1 MVDFD
6 ENGRIILPGGI
17 RSAPPISP
25 EPSKKASWSLYKKTN
40 ADNNPDDPN
49 IFSFGGE
56 KLDPLKFSNGKTQ
69 EDVIKEVLEAHKN
82 GSNLIFIKG
91 VCGSGKSAIALNLAK
106 HFKKTSIVVPIK
118 SLQDQYENDYTDKN
132 YILKEDGKKLHI
144 SVIKGRGNFV
154 CPYSREH
161 KADYEY
167 LPCTIELREKNMQ
180 RILGFIGENKE
191 VKKEDFSSI
200 SDVRRVSVAAACPYW
215 SPLMPADAS
224 AKILQKARKRKYPC
238 IKDKDY
244 AFFERAK
251 GCGYYQQYHN
261 YIDSDVLI
269 FNAQK
274 YLLEVA
280 VGRKPKTDLDVI
292 DECDDFLDSFAN
304 EKKINL
310 NRLIT
315 ALSTIVPENDKDKH
329 AIKELILLTNK
340 TISFYNENIEKLDV
354 SPMKELFNKIIEH
367 PYLAEDEDRNYYNSV
382 FEAVKSFENLID
394 ETYVIFEKPKQDQQG
409 LFEDNRG
416 EAVYANLVSV
426 NIGRRFKD
434 LIDNNELTVLMS
446 GTLHSDAVLRD
457 IFGLENFKIIEAET
471 KSPGSISRI
480 KTRLEMNC
488 KYENFKSGL
497 FTRKDYLLALDA
509 CVQKSKKPTLVHVSS
524 FADLPTDLE
533 IEEFNLKK
541 LISKEKLFQIQ
552 EQKGLVK
559 SFKTG
564 EIDLLFSTKC
574 SRGVDFPGEECNS
587 IVLTKYPYPNIQG
600 LFWKILKK
608 EKPSKFM
615 EFYMD
620 KAKRELIQKISR
632 GIRFKDDH
640 VLLFSPDSR
649 VLDARID

>member
-6 ENGRIILPGGI
+6 EDGRIILPGSE
-17 RSAPPISP
+17 RKVPS
-25 EPSKKASWSLYKKTN
+25 EPSKKACWSLYKKN
-40 ADNNPDDPN
+40 NKDNDPDDQN
-49 IFSFGGE
+49 IFSFSGD
-56 KLDPLKFSNGKTQ
+56 KLEPLRFSNGKTQ
-69 EDVIKEVLEAHKN
+69 EDVVKEILEAHKQ
-82 GSNLIFIKG
+82 GENLIFIRG
-91 VCGSGKSAIALNLAK
+91 ACGSGKSAIALNLAK
-106 HFKKTSIVVPIK
+106 HFKKTSVVVPIK

-132 YILKEDGKKLHI
+132 YILKEDGKKLNI
-144 SVIKGRGNFV
+144 SVIKGRGNFP
-154 CPYSREH
+154 CIHCRGQT
-161 KADYEY
+161 ADYEY

-180 RILGFIGENKE
+180 RILDMIKENPE

-200 SDVRRVSVAAACPYW
+200 SDVRRVSVAASCPYW

-224 AKILQKARKRKYPC
+224 AKVLQKARKKKYKC

-269 FNAQK
+269 FNSQK

-292 DECDDFLDSFAN
+292 DECDEFLDSFAN

-315 ALSTIVPENDKDKH
+315 ALSTLVPEDSKEKH
-329 AIKELILLTNK
+329 AIKEIILLTNK
-340 TISFYNENIEKLDV
+340 AISFYNEDIEKLEK
-354 SPMKELFNKIIEH
+354 SPMYELFNKIIEY

-382 FEAVKSFENLID
+382 FESVKSFENLVD
-394 ETYVIFEKPKQDQQG
+394 ETYVVFEKPKQEQQT
-409 LFEDNRG
+409 LYAENRG
-416 EAVYANLVSV
+416 ETIFASLVSV

-446 GTLHSDAVLRD
+446 GTLHSDSVLRD
-457 IFGLENFKIIEAET
+457 IFGLERFKIIDAET
-471 KSPGSISRI
+471 QFPGSVSRI
-480 KTRLEMNC
+480 KTKFEMNC
-488 KYENFKSGL
+488 KYENFKSGIC
-497 FTRKDYLLALDA
+497 TRKDYLIALDA
-509 CVQKSKKPTLVHVSS
+509 CIKKSKKPTLVHVSS
-524 FADLPTDLE
+524 FADMPSDTE
-533 IEEFNLKK
+533 IEQFSLQN
-541 LISKEKLFQIQ
+541 LISKEKLFQMQ

-608 EKPSKFM
+608 EKPNKFM

-632 GIRFKDDH
+632 GIRFKGDH
-640 VLLFSPDSR
+640 ILLFSPDSR
-649 VLDARID
+649 VLDARLD

>member
-6 ENGRIILPGGI
+6 EDGRIILPGNTKSEI
-17 RSAPPISP
+17 VTSK
-25 EPSKKASWSLYKKTN
+25 EPSKNACWSLYKKTE
-40 ADNNPDDPN
+40 DDPN
-49 IFSFGGE
+49 DTNIFSESGQ
-56 KLDPLKFSNGKTQ
+56 KLEPLKFSNGKTQ
-69 EDVIKEVLEAHKN
+69 EDVIKEVLDAYKKGEK
-82 GSNLIFIKG
+82 LIFIKG

-106 HFKKTSIVVPIK
+106 HFKKTSIIVPIK

-144 SVIKGRGNFV
+144 SVIKGRANFT
-154 CPYSREH
+154 CPYAREH
-161 KADYEY
+161 TADYEY

-180 RILGFIGENKE
+180 RVLDMIEENPD

-224 AKILQKARKRKYPC
+224 AKSLSKARKKKYKC

-244 AFFERAK
+244 ALYERAK

-269 FNAQK
+269 FNSQK

-292 DECDDFLDSFAN
+292 DECDEFLDSFAN

-315 ALSTIVPENDKDKH
+315 SLSTLMPEDSKEKH
-329 AIKELILLTNK
+329 AIKEIILLANK
-340 TISFYNENIEKLDV
+340 AISFYNENIEKLEK
-354 SPMKELFNKIIEH
+354 SPVYDLFRKIIEN

-382 FEAVKSFENLID
+382 FESIKSFENITD
-394 ETYVIFEKPKQDQQG
+394 ETYVVFEKSSQEQQA
-409 LFEDNRG
+409 LFAEAKG
-416 EAVYANLVSV
+416 ETTYANLVSV
-426 NIGRRFKD
+426 NIGKRFKD
-434 LIDNNELTVLMS
+434 LIDYNELTVLMS
-446 GTLHSDAVLRD
+446 GTVHSDAVLRD
-457 IFGLENFKIIEAET
+457 IFGLEKFKIIEAET
-471 KSPGSISRI
+471 QSPGSISRI
-480 KTRLEMNC
+480 RTKLEINC
-488 KYENFKSGL
+488 KYENFKSGVY
-497 FTRKDYLLALDA
+497 TRKDYLIALDA
-509 CVQKSKKPTLVHVSS
+509 CIKKSKKPTLVHVSS
-524 FADLPTDLE
+524 FADLPSDTE
-533 IEEFNLKK
+533 IEQFNLSN
-541 LISKEKLFQIQ
+541 LISKEKLFQMQ
-552 EQKGLVK
+552 EKKGLVK
-559 SFKTG
+559 SFKRG

-608 EKPSKFM
+608 EKPDKFM

-620 KAKRELIQKISR
+620 KAKRELIQKVSR
-632 GIRFKDDH
+632 GIRFKGDH
-640 VLLFSPDSR
+640 ILLFSPDSR
-649 VLDARID
+649 VLDARFD

>member
-6 ENGRIILPGGI
+6 EDGRIILPGNTK
-17 RSAPPISP
+17 SEVATPK
-25 EPSKKASWSLYKKTN
+25 EPSKKACWSLFKKTN
-40 ADNNPDDPN
+40 EDNPDDPN
-49 IFSFGGE
+49 IFNSEGK
-56 KLDPLKFSNGKTQ
+56 KLQPLRFSNGKTQ
-69 EDVIKEVLEAHKN
+69 EDVIKEVLDAYAKGE
-82 GSNLIFIKG
+82 NLIFIKG

-118 SLQDQYENDYTDKN
+118 SLQDQYESDYTDKN

-144 SVIKGRGNFV
+144 SVIKGRGNFI
-154 CPYSREH
+154 CPYEKEH
-161 KADYEY
+161 TADYEY

-180 RILGFIGENKE
+180 RILDMIEENKE
-191 VKKEDFSSI
+191 VKKEDFSSV

-224 AKILQKARKRKYPC
+224 AKALSKARKRKYQC

-292 DECDDFLDSFAN
+292 DECDEFLDSFAN

-315 ALSTIVPENDKDKH
+315 ALSTLVPEEPKDKH
-329 AIKELILLTNK
+329 AIKELILLANK
-340 TISFYNENIEKLDV
+340 TISFYNEDIEKLEK
-354 SPMKELFNKIIEH
+354 SPAYDLFKKIIDY

-382 FEAVKSFENLID
+382 FESVKSFENLVE
-394 ETYVIFEKPKQDQQG
+394 ETYIIFEKPQQEQRG
-409 LFEDNRG
+409 LFAEKNG
-416 EAVYANLVSV
+416 ETVFMNLVSV

-446 GTLHSDAVLRD
+446 GTLHSEGVLRD
-457 IFGLENFKIIEAET
+457 IFGLEKFKIIEAET
-471 KSPGSISRI
+471 EFPGSISRI
-480 KTRLEMNC
+480 RTKLEMNC
-488 KYENFKSGL
+488 KYENFKSGICS
-497 FTRKDYLLALDA
+497 RKDYLLALDA
-509 CVQKSKKPTLVHVSS
+509 CVKKSKKPTLIHVSS
-524 FADLPTDLE
+524 FADMPSD
-533 IEEFNLKK
+533 IEMEQLNLQN
-541 LISKEKLFQIQ
+541 LISKEKMFQLQ

-564 EIDLLFSTKC
+564 DIDLLFSTKC
-574 SRGVDFPGEECNS
+574 ARGVDFPGEECNS
-587 IVLTKYPYPNIQG
+587 IIITKYPYPNIQG

-608 EKPSKFM
+608 EKPEKFM

-620 KAKRELIQKISR
+620 KAKRELVQKISR
-632 GIRFKDDH
+632 GIRFKGDH

>member
-6 ENGRIILPGGI
+6 ENGRIIVPG
-17 RSAPPISP
+17 SEQPVSS
-25 EPSKKASWSLYKKTN
+25 EPSKKVCWSLFRKKEE
-40 ADNNPDDPN
+40 DNPDDKN
-49 IFSFGGE
+49 IFSFSGE
-56 KLDPLKFSNGKTQ
+56 KLEPLKFSNGKTQ
-69 EDVIKEVLEAHKN
+69 EDVIKEIMEAYKQ
-82 GSNLIFIKG
+82 GSKVIFVKG

-118 SLQDQYENDYTDKN
+118 SLQDQYESDYTDKN

-144 SVIKGRGNFV
+144 SVIKGRGNFS

-161 KADYEY
+161 TADYEY

-180 RILGFIGENKE
+180 RILDYIGENKE
-191 VKKEDFSSI
+191 VKKEDFSTI

-215 SPLMPADAS
+215 SPLMPSDTS
-224 AKILQKARKRKYPC
+224 GKVLSKARKRKYDS
-238 IKDKDY
+238 ISEKEY

-310 NRLIT
+310 QRLIN
-315 ALSTIVPENDKDKH
+315 ALATLIPESSEDKH
-329 AIKELILLTNK
+329 AIKDLILSTNK
-340 TISFYNENIEKLDV
+340 VISFYNETIEKLPM
-354 SPMKELFNKIIEH
+354 SPLYDLFRKILEH

-382 FEAVKSFENLID
+382 FESVKTFEHLID
-394 ETYVIFEKPKQDQQG
+394 ETYVVFEKSKSEQQG
-409 LFEDNRG
+409 LFAEARG
-416 EAVYANLVSV
+416 DTIYANLVSV

-434 LIDNNELTVLMS
+434 LIEKNNLTVLMS
-446 GTLHSDAVLRD
+446 GTVHSDAVLRD
-457 IFGLENFKIIEAET
+457 IFGLEKFKIIEAET
-471 KSPGSISRI
+471 QTPGTITKFRTGLEKS
-480 KTRLEMNC
+480 C
-488 KYENFKSGL
+488 KYENFKSGV

-509 CVQKSKKPTLVHVSS
+509 CIENSKKPTLVHVSS
-524 FADLPTDLE
+524 FGDLPADSE
-533 IEEFNLKK
+533 IAQFNLRH
-541 LISKEKLFQIQ
+541 LISKEKLFQMQ
-552 EQKGLVK
+552 ERKGLVK

-574 SRGVDFPGEECNS
+574 SRGVDFPGKECNS
-587 IVLTKYPYPNIQG
+587 VVLTKYPYPNIQG

-608 EKPSKFM
+608 EKPEKFM

-620 KAKRELIQKISR
+620 KARRELVQKVSR
-632 GIRFKDDH
+632 ALRFKGDH
-640 VLLFSPDSR
+640 VLLLSPDSR
-649 VLDARID
+649 VLDARFD